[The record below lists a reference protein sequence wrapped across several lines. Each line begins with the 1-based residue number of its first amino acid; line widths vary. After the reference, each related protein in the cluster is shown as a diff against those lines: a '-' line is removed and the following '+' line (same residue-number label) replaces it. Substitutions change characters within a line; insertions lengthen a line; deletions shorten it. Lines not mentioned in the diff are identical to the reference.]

1 MQWGFLDEMIPAPWV
16 HPDELCLYGLKSQAL
31 EGEKMLEVVVG
42 SAPGWAEP
50 WARAQLCRVVRESR
64 GYGRVLVDDEGFA
77 VDDRDVQLA
86 RIATRRSRLDPGFRE
101 GER

>member
-1 MQWGFLDEMIPAPWV
+1 
-16 HPDELCLYGLKSQAL
+16 
-31 EGEKMLEVVVG
+31 MLEVVVG

-64 GYGRVLVDDEGFA
+64 GYGTVLVDDEGFA

-86 RIATRRSRLDPGFRE
+86 RIATRRSRLDPDFRE
-101 GER
+101 GEQ

>member
-1 MQWGFLDEMIPAPWV
+1 M
-16 HPDELCLYGLKSQAL
+16 
-31 EGEKMLEVVVG
+31 EVVVG

-50 WARAQLCRVVRESR
+50 WARAQLCRVVPEPR
-64 GYGRVLVDDEGFA
+64 GYRTLLVDDEGFA

-86 RIATRRSRLDPGFRE
+86 RIATRRSRVDPDFRD